1 MKLKACNLLLLL
13 LLLLVIVIIV
23 KEVGR
28 FRSKRERERLQAVDD
43 VVVNRLR
50 GTELRLCDEL
60 LSAERTFETLWPQRS
75 LR

>member
-1 MKLKACNLLLLL
+1 MGIKGASEE
-13 LLLLVIVIIV
+13 VIVIIV

-28 FRSKRERERLQAVDD
+28 FRSKRERLQAVAV

-50 GTELRLCDEL
+50 GTELRLWDKE
-60 LSAERTFETLWPQRS
+60 RS

>member
-1 MKLKACNLLLLL
+1 MGIKGASEA
-13 LLLLVIVIIV
+13 VIVIIV

-28 FRSKRERERLQAVDD
+28 LRSKRERLQAVDD

-50 GTELRLCDEL
+50 GTELRLWDNE
-60 LSAERTFETLWPQRS
+60 RS

>member
-1 MKLKACNLLLLL
+1 M
-13 LLLLVIVIIV
+13 

-50 GTELRLCDEL
+50 GTEHRLWDNE
-60 LSAERTFETLWPQRS
+60 RS

>member
-1 MKLKACNLLLLL
+1 MGIKGASEA
-13 LLLLVIVIIV
+13 VIVIIV

-28 FRSKRERERLQAVDD
+28 FRSKREKERLQAVDD

-50 GTELRLCDEL
+50 GTELRLWDNE
-60 LSAERTFETLWPQRS
+60 RS

>member
-1 MKLKACNLLLLL
+1 MGIKGASEA
-13 LLLLVIVIIV
+13 VIVIIV

-28 FRSKRERERLQAVDD
+28 FRERERERLQAVDD

-50 GTELRLCDEL
+50 GTELRLWDSE
-60 LSAERTFETLWPQRS
+60 RS

>member
-1 MKLKACNLLLLL
+1 M
-13 LLLLVIVIIV
+13 IVIIV

-28 FRSKRERERLQAVDD
+28 FRSKRERERERERERLQAVDD

-50 GTELRLCDEL
+50 GTELRLWDNE
-60 LSAERTFETLWPQRS
+60 RS

>member
-1 MKLKACNLLLLL
+1 MGIKGASEA
-13 LLLLVIVIIV
+13 VIV

-50 GTELRLCDEL
+50 GTELRLWDKE
-60 LSAERTFETLWPQRS
+60 RS